1 MSAALS
7 IITGPDGHTSRAS
20 QLPCD
25 EEKQRTSSNSPAM
38 PQGAGEKSS
47 RDPYEVVLEK
57 EDDPLE
63 LSLARRWAAVVTI
76 CAAGTCVTCASSAA
90 AAAESQLQEEFGVPK
105 EVAILGISLFV
116 AGLAFGPLI
125 ASPVSEMWGRN
136 IVYRTSFIAF
146 FIFNFAVAFAPNIA
160 VYLVFRFLTGW
171 CGAAFLSVAGG
182 SVSDLFPKDKVAT
195 PVAVYTLSPFMGP
208 ELGPLYSG
216 FVNQNTSWRWTFYVI
231 IIWSFL
237 QIIALYLF
245 VPETYAPTIVAWK
258 AYRLRKTKKDNRYFA
273 KAERHDK
280 SFVQALIISCYKPFQ
295 LVFYERMAFLIN
307 LWNSL
312 ILGIIYLTFQA
323 FPVIFG
329 DIHGF
334 APEFVGICFL
344 GIALGMVLALA
355 SQPYWNGRARRYRKE
370 HGDPPPEFSLV
381 MGQVGGVL
389 VAVGLYVMA
398 FTTYKSVSPAG
409 PIIGS
414 IPFGAGAFF
423 VFTSSFT
430 YLVSTYRPIAASAMA
445 SNTAMRCCFAAG
457 FPLFAGP
464 MYDTL
469 GTVGA
474 TALLAG
480 LTTLMAPLPFVFYK
494 YGARLRERSRFA
506 VA

>member
-1 MSAALS
+1 M
-7 IITGPDGHTSRAS
+7 
-20 QLPCD
+20 
-25 EEKQRTSSNSPAM
+25 KQVD
-38 PQGAGEKSS
+38 QGEKPSG
-47 RDPYEVVLEK
+47 DPYQVVLEAT
-57 EDDPLE
+57 DDPLE
-63 LSLARRWAAVVTI
+63 LSLVRRWTAVATI
-76 CAAGTCVTCASSAA
+76 CFAANCVTCASSAA
-90 AAAESQLQEEFGVPK
+90 SAAETQLQSEFGVSE

-116 AGLAFGPLI
+116 AGLAFGPLV

-136 IVYRTSFIAF
+136 IVYRTSFITF
-146 FIFNFAVAFAPNIA
+146 FAFNFAVAFAPNIA
-160 VYLVFRFLTGW
+160 VYLVFRFVTGW

-195 PVAVYTLSPFMGP
+195 PVAVYTLSPFLGP
-208 ELGPLYSG
+208 EIGPLYSG
-216 FVNQNTSWRWTFYVI
+216 FVNQHTSWRWTFYVI

-245 VPETYAPTIVAWK
+245 VPETYAPTILARK
-258 AYRLRKTKKDNRYFA
+258 AARLRKITKDDRYFA
-273 KAERHDK
+273 EAERRSHG
-280 SFVQALIISCYKPFQ
+280 FAQALLVSCYKPFE
-295 LVFYERMAFLIN
+295 LMLYDRIAFLIN

-312 ILGIIYLTFQA
+312 VLGIIYLTFQA
-323 FPVIFG
+323 FPIIFG
-329 DIHGF
+329 DVHGF
-334 APEFVGICFL
+334 SLEIVGVCFL
-344 GIALGMVLALA
+344 GIALGMILALA
-355 SQPYWNGRARRYRKE
+355 SQPYWNRRARRYRE
-370 HGDPPPEFSLV
+370 LYGEPPPEASLV

-389 VAVGLYVMA
+389 VALGLYVMA
-398 FTTYKSVSPAG
+398 FTTYKSVSAAG

-430 YLVSTYRPIAASAMA
+430 YIVSTYRPIAASAMA

-480 LTTLMAPLPFVFYK
+480 LTTLMAPLPFIFHR
-494 YGARLRERSRFA
+494 YGAQLRERSRFA
-506 VA
+506 V